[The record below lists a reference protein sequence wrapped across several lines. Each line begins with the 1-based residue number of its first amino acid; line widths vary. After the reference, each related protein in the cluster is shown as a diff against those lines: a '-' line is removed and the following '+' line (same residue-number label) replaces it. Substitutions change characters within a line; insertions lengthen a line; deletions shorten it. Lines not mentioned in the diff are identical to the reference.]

1 MGEDFRDVTCE
12 YMGTQPFICSDHF
25 STEAFYYKRQGQG
38 FQQCLKPVTEV
49 PQVCTVFD
57 QTTAEPTSGD
67 TMPSSSGANMLGSP
81 SSRILEVSPTKS
93 TDSVS
98 HMFNTPSPVRKRISR
113 EDEENVDAP
122 VNLEENSDTLSCS
135 SRTLTASSSTTT
147 AAAEVEEFLSY
158 PSTSKVER
166 KKYYRYAGDLDS
178 DDFSSPTRAQ
188 RSWRV
193 AKRTISML
201 RAKVTNLQKSRS
213 YYKNRCTSLQKLLSY
228 LESRNF
234 ISTGAKQN
242 IQYSTYKFKKALC
255 ISNSDYIFGRLL
267 DIKKYISSLKYA
279 GRNKNLVHVLINSS
293 FRNLPADIMNYFGS
307 HFLDFEPLSTHFTDL
322 LKLILKKYFNIR
334 IHHETRKRLDNNIGN
349 RVRSML
355 TKTILFKNQ

>member
-12 YMGTQPFICSDHF
+12 YILSADHF

-38 FQQCLKPVTEV
+38 FQQCLKPGAIPICSVVTEV
-49 PQVCTVFD
+49 PPLSAVVAKAVEQTDADTADTLSASAVC
-57 QTTAEPTSGD
+57 
-67 TMPSSSGANMLGSP
+67 NSP
-81 SSRILEVSPTKS
+81 SNIGILEVSPTKS

-98 HMFNTPSPVRKRISR
+98 HMFNTPSPVRKRKRLLEDYNQGKTHRISR

-158 PSTSKVER
+158 SSTSKVER

-234 ISTGAKQN
+234 ISTGASK
-242 IQYSTYKFKKALC
+242 
-255 ISNSDYIFGRLL
+255 IFR
-267 DIKKYISSLKYA
+267 
-279 GRNKNLVHVLINSS
+279 
-293 FRNLPADIMNYFGS
+293 
-307 HFLDFEPLSTHFTDL
+307 
-322 LKLILKKYFNIR
+322 
-334 IHHETRKRLDNNIGN
+334 
-349 RVRSML
+349 
-355 TKTILFKNQ
+355 

>member
-1 MGEDFRDVTCE
+1 MLHVNIWA
-12 YMGTQPFICSDHF
+12 PNLFICSDHF

-38 FQQCLKPVTEV
+38 FQQCLKPGAIPICSTVTEV

-81 SSRILEVSPTKS
+81 SSSRILEVSPTKS

-98 HMFNTPSPVRKRISR
+98 HMFNTPSPVRNGRKRLLEDYNQGKTHRISR

-242 IQYSTYKFKKALC
+242 IQVNRQVK
-255 ISNSDYIFGRLL
+255 LL
-267 DIKKYISSLKYA
+267 
-279 GRNKNLVHVLINSS
+279 
-293 FRNLPADIMNYFGS
+293 F
-307 HFLDFEPLSTHFTDL
+307 
-322 LKLILKKYFNIR
+322 
-334 IHHETRKRLDNNIGN
+334 
-349 RVRSML
+349 
-355 TKTILFKNQ
+355 QQ